1 MMETIMLSDLQ
12 IIEKLQQYLEK
23 LVNADLFSG
32 AVLLAK
38 NGEAIYKN
46 AYGLAN
52 QAHSIPN
59 KINTKFNLGSMN
71 KMFTG
76 ISAMQ
81 LVQAGKISLQNTIKD
96 LVPDYPNREIAQKV
110 TVHQLLTHTSGMGSF
125 FNKKFMDTSREI
137 LRSVEDFLPLIMDEP
152 LLFEP
157 GTSWSYSNSG
167 FLVMGYIIEKISG
180 MAYEDYVQAHI
191 FQPAGMKDTAAYDL
205 DYDWPNLA
213 TGYTEMGAEPGR
225 KKNNIFSHVIKGG
238 PAGGGFSTVE
248 DLLRFD
254 IALRSNKL
262 LNPEYTQILT
272 TPKAKILRDDFQY
285 GYGFETIIANGQR
298 IVGHGGGAPGIN
310 SHLQMYLDSGYTV
323 AVMTNYDPL
332 CAERVSSHLKWWL
345 TGSPIPKIVP
355 KSSEFLKEIEGTYQF
370 EKMPIEMEIKVEK
383 NLCWLISPM
392 MSRSG
397 YYPVGEYRFINQD
410 TLDTII
416 TFEKDPAGK
425 VSGFNMDSSRMAGRA
440 IKKA

>member
-238 PAGGGFSTVE
+238 PAGGGFQRLKICCVLILPCAPTSYST
-248 DLLRFD
+248 R
-254 IALRSNKL
+254 N
-262 LNPEYTQILT
+262 T
-272 TPKAKILRDDFQY
+272 
-285 GYGFETIIANGQR
+285 
-298 IVGHGGGAPGIN
+298 H
-310 SHLQMYLDSGYTV
+310 
-323 AVMTNYDPL
+323 
-332 CAERVSSHLKWWL
+332 
-345 TGSPIPKIVP
+345 
-355 KSSEFLKEIEGTYQF
+355 KS
-370 EKMPIEMEIKVEK
+370 
-383 NLCWLISPM
+383 
-392 MSRSG
+392 
-397 YYPVGEYRFINQD
+397 
-410 TLDTII
+410 
-416 TFEKDPAGK
+416 
-425 VSGFNMDSSRMAGRA
+425 
-440 IKKA
+440 